1 VEMLEFQSVQK
12 ILAVQHHA
20 RNISAMVAF
29 NLVNGFREDVF
40 LSFPHKVLGKLCP
53 EVTVLN

>member
-1 VEMLEFQSVQK
+1 MLVFQSVQK